1 MRSKAG
7 QALRPKGSGGVRE
20 VQSAEDL
27 SSPVEAKAVMVD
39 PRTMTIVWMNE
50 SASHVVSG
58 QHPGTADMTIGQ
70 VLPMAEAMGV
80 PEALREVAATGVARH
95 LRTALVSTVK
105 GSVAIVVSIYR
116 LPEGALLVLAEN
128 AWRPAQGPTASGAP
142 AHRRRR
148 TR

>member
-1 MRSKAG
+1 
-7 QALRPKGSGGVRE
+7 
-20 VQSAEDL
+20 VQSAEEL
-27 SSPVEAKAVMVD
+27 NGPVEVKAVLVD
-39 PRTMTIVWMNE
+39 PRTMTILWMNE

-58 QHPGTADMTIGQ
+58 RDPGSADVTIGQ

-80 PEALREVAATGVARH
+80 PEALREVADTGVARH

-116 LPEGALLVLAEN
+116 VPDGALLVLAEN
-128 AWRPAQGPTASGAP
+128 AWRPAHGATGDGTSP
-142 AHRRRR
+142 HRRRR